1 MWLNNY
7 YFRHLYRR
15 NCIYGYFDV
24 NQYYI
29 CFRIADTGIC
39 SGWRSCSIS
48 NVNQKK
54 YEALFQSLSQAFGNS
69 GKSVNESVI
78 PKGSGILDGGTGLTS
93 KDIKESGDS
102 DKAQSDQGNDIDTS
116 DGISKE
122 EFARLREKLYKTL
135 KDSKLK
141 DKLRITVED
150 KGMVI
155 SLPND
160 ILFDSGEADVKPE
173 MKPILDQVAVVLNS
187 VNTPILVEGYTDNVP
202 VNNNQYRS
210 NWQLSAERAANMV
223 QYLIENYKMKPE
235 RLAAIGYGE
244 YKPVASNKM
253 KEGRMKNRRISI
265 TLLYNEDV
273 RQIQK

>member
-1 MWLNNY
+1 MMKKKKVKKENGERWLLTY
-7 YFRHLYRR
+7 SDLITLLMVFFVMLY
-15 NCIYGYFDV
+15 
-24 NQYYI
+24 
-29 CFRIADTGIC
+29 
-39 SGWRSCSIS
+39 SIS

-54 YEALFQSLSQAFGNS
+54 YEALSQSLSQAFGNS
-69 GKSVNESVI
+69 GKSVDGSVI

-102 DKAQSDQGNDIDTS
+102 DKAQSGQENDIDAS

-122 EFARLREKLYKTL
+122 EFARLREELYETL

-187 VNTPILVEGYTDNVP
+187 VDSPILVEGYTDNVP

-223 QYLIENYKMKPE
+223 QYLIENYKMKPD

-244 YKPVASNKM
+244 YKPVASNKT
-253 KEGRMKNRRISI
+253 KEGRMKNRRISL
-265 TLLYNEDV
+265 TLLYNEEA
-273 RQIQK
+273 RQVQK